1 MLPRFCQF
9 PSSKEKKRSFSCRAE
24 YEITFDINFYEY
36 KVTTNQQPQDS
47 AAAAAELNTAAP
59 VDDSFVSWFSRI
71 KVANFLSLSS
81 VYTVTQRVNRPD
93 FVQKLVTKWFCS
105 QSPL

>member
-47 AAAAAELNTAAP
+47 AAAAELNTAAP
-59 VDDSFVSWFSRI
+59 ADDGFVSWFSRI
-71 KVANFLSLSS
+71 KVANFLSLS
-81 VYTVTQRVNRPD
+81 
-93 FVQKLVTKWFCS
+93 
-105 QSPL
+105 PLWTYIAQ